1 MTTPP
6 PSLSPPQVHKT
17 RQLQTLRYNHIDVVI
32 YWEFCTRGV
41 NPLQRLCGLKCLS
54 IYLFLSFMTG
64 WSGDLRR
71 VGGAYSISAQKTST
85 SFYIVIAA
93 AVVVAGFC
101 CFFVNIYYV
110 VCLIISCFVC

>member
-6 PSLSPPQVHKT
+6 PLSPPQVHKT

-41 NPLQRLCGLKCLS
+41 NPLRRLCGLKCLS

-64 WSGDLRR
+64 WCGDLGR

-93 AVVVAGFC
+93 AVVVAGVFLLI
-101 CFFVNIYYV
+101 FIMWFV
-110 VCLIISCFVC
+110 

>member
-6 PSLSPPQVHKT
+6 PLSPPQVHKT

-41 NPLQRLCGLKCLS
+41 NPLRRLCGLKCLS

-71 VGGAYSISAQKTST
+71 VGGVLIRFLHKKPVPVFILSLLLPLLLL
-85 SFYIVIAA
+85 V
-93 AVVVAGFC
+93 
-101 CFFVNIYYV
+101 FFVNIYYV